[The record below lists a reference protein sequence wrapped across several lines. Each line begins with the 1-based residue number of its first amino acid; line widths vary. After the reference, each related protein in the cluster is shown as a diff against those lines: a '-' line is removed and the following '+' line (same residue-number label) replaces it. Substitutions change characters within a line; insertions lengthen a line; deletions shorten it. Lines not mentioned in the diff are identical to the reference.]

1 MLSTIRIEFHRVFN
15 LRTIILFFIQIAAS
29 LYFAWEYKRAFPIE
43 IGFGTFLRTFT
54 IFSTYI
60 MMLMGFLTF
69 PETRFNGIYKKSF
82 FIKTIISRLL
92 LLDFYFLAFFVVTYR
107 GAGIFGIDFTS
118 QENLVLFNFV
128 MVSIGLLNF
137 FYGAGMVLFV
147 INKYKGIPLRKKQI
161 ETIEPIIPSQ
171 LKRKNILFILVNK
184 EKQEKIFQASIQG
197 KNRHALDRDSHLIMP
212 GEVRA
217 SLFIDYA
224 CRAMKI
230 EKDKVLSNLEILNI
244 HESGLQKK
252 ISYFSRDEKK
262 MLISA
267 IVFADERDI
276 VLHDFLK
283 GVSESVETLFLE
295 LLSREDYF
303 IRRVIYMSS
312 DMYGT
317 YASLDKRELDIEN
330 YLLFQFEPKELS
342 LR

>member
-1 MLSTIRIEFHRVFN
+1 
-15 LRTIILFFIQIAAS
+15 
-29 LYFAWEYKRAFPIE
+29 
-43 IGFGTFLRTFT
+43 
-54 IFSTYI
+54 
-60 MMLMGFLTF
+60 MGFLTF
-69 PETRFNGIYKKSF
+69 PEARFNGIFKIDS
-82 FIKTIISRLL
+82 FIKTIVSRLL
-92 LLDFYFLAFFVVTYR
+92 LLDFYFFAFFVVTYG
-107 GAGIFGIDFTS
+107 GAGILGIDFTS

-147 INKYKGIPLRKKQI
+147 IKKYKGIPLRKKQI
-161 ETIEPIIPSQ
+161 EKIELIIPSQ

-184 EKQEKIFQASIQG
+184 DKQEKIFQASIQG

-244 HESGLQKK
+244 SNIRLKRK
-252 ISYFSRDEKK
+252 ISHFSQDEKK

-267 IVFADERDI
+267 VVFADERDI

-312 DMYGT
+312 DIYGT
-317 YASLDKRELDIEN
+317 YASLDKRDLDIEN
-330 YLLFQFEPKELS
+330 YKLFQFEPKLFS